1 MNQKKYH
8 QRLSIHGG
16 RETSTSE
23 EDLETLK
30 ELGLT
35 ELQGKVYLA
44 LTTIGECKAGKVS
57 EFSKVTRPDI
67 YRVLRE
73 LQSLNLV
80 EKIIGTPEEFVAT
93 PLEKGISI
101 LYEARLTKLRNL
113 HEKTEKL
120 VSKFAKSK
128 PRVMTTSGNFK
139 FVETSERG
147 AVLAEILERNKGRN
161 WQTLDIVSS
170 WKRAAR
176 WSIVNR
182 KEIDETLNRGVKIRL
197 VVDEPNGASKSSLRN
212 LDVLNKKPFFQLRFA
227 SSEPPALLS
236 IEDNDE
242 VNMILNPTPYG
253 VGGFGRCLFSNHP
266 GFVGLT
272 RAYFDSLWAKSK
284 DWPSETESFRKAR
297 RNTIGKPSV
306 REKVM
311 VAH

>member
-1 MNQKKYH
+1 M
-8 QRLSIHGG
+8 
-16 RETSTSE
+16 STSE

-35 ELQGKVYLA
+35 ELQGRVYLA
-44 LTTIGECKAGKVS
+44 LASIGECKAGKVS

-93 PLEKGISI
+93 PLEKGIST

-120 VSKFAKSK
+120 VSKFAKSRT
-128 PRVMTTSGNFK
+128 RVMAATGNFK
-139 FVETSERG
+139 FMETSEKG
-147 AVLAEILERNKGRN
+147 AVLSEILERNRGKD

-170 WKRAAR
+170 WKRAAK
-176 WSIVNR
+176 WSVVNR
-182 KEIDETLNRGVKIRL
+182 KEIDETLNRGIRIRL
-197 VVDEPNGASKSSLRN
+197 IVDKPDEASKSPLRN
-212 LDVLNKKPFFQLRFA
+212 LDVLNKKPGFLIRVII
-227 SSEPPALLS
+227 SEAPALLS
-236 IEDNDE
+236 IEDNSE

-266 GFVGLT
+266 SFIGLT
-272 RAYFDSLWAKSK
+272 RIYFDSLWASAK
-284 DWPSETESFRKAR
+284 DWKNESQTFRKNRKADR
-297 RNTIGKPSV
+297 KIATQ
-306 REKVM
+306 EKVLF
-311 VAH
+311 VR